1 MKNIVISFL
10 LLIIASSCTNDSESD
25 LTVPAPIV
33 VKYSTDVKPIIQA
46 NCIECHTNPPQ
57 NGAPMPLLTYEN
69 VRDAIIARGLINRI
83 SSTDP
88 NFSMP
93 FGRDR
98 LPQSKIDLI
107 IAWKNSNYPQ

>member
-1 MKNIVISFL
+1 MKNATILLFVLFL
-10 LLIIASSCTNDSESD
+10 ISSCVNDSESD
-25 LTVPAPIV
+25 LTVPAPVV
-33 VKYSTDVKPIIQA
+33 VKYNTDVRPIIQA
-46 NCIECHTNPPQ
+46 NCIECHTDPPQ

-69 VRDAIIARGLINRI
+69 VRDAVKTRGLIDRI

-88 NFSMP
+88 SFSMP

-107 IAWKNSNYPQ
+107 IAWKNSNYPE

>member
-1 MKNIVISFL
+1 MKNTIIILASLFVI
-10 LLIIASSCTNDSESD
+10 SSCTNDSESD
-25 LTVPAPIV
+25 LTVPVAVV
-33 VKYSTDVKPIIQA
+33 VKYNTDVRPIIQA
-46 NCIECHTNPPQ
+46 NCIECHTDPPQ

-69 VRDAIIARGLINRI
+69 VRDAVKTRGLIDRI

-88 NFSMP
+88 SFSMP

-107 IAWKNSNYPQ
+107 IAWKNNNYPE